1 MSLRKERTHMTG
13 LSNID
18 FRSKLDNENI
28 NFFSPWLKS
37 PNFGTM
43 NTYNYKLSF
52 TDHNKLFNPTSNIN
66 QQKFLNAEIQNPK
79 IFKSAQFY
87 KSHHIKPLTKSLFTN
102 ERIAQLDESYK
113 GKELFIGDSMMISD
127 ITKQRKERKKR
138 RRFNDRE
145 NKIKKIIQQEHIAKD
160 KTEKNKEAFQE
171 TQLVKIEA
179 KNTLEGK
186 VDIKKLKEIRLAL
199 RRRYASRTDFR
210 KIFKEWARS
219 MGGEITVYDAHS
231 MINNFSIPINFNET
245 RALIASSN
253 QRGTDGLNLKE
264 FFHLIFGDNDALEV
278 DLKKLEYKDESV
290 FDDGEKVEDLKKNM
304 KMNIIKMNQ
313 NDDLNYIEKFLKTKK
328 PAFINNLKLLGFEG
342 GDKIDFDL
350 FKKTFEKFHL
360 PQRYLTDEILHAI
373 FDRYQDENHL
383 MKYNDFLDKCVNKS
397 EKNDFFNFQDKYINF
412 IQNKIEKTEKIKEN
426 QQQKDLIE
434 KEIKNKNFLN
444 NFYLQQIEDK
454 KKQILDFQ
462 LKTEPNESYS
472 HMQPSTNF
480 INKVFKDHNK
490 YFNELNEVEKSF
502 SPLPSL
508 IKEMKGK
515 TRFGANKI
523 HNSMPVIQPNEKSAL
538 FIDEKNRFDNKDK
551 LVENE
556 RYFKFE
562 REKAN
567 INKRKNVN
575 KIVNDQIEFRRD
587 LEQLKDSNK
596 QFTRTKNMY
605 EYEVQNRLNNFIIE
619 D

>member
-1 MSLRKERTHMTG
+1 MSLRKERSHMSG
-13 LSNID
+13 ISNID
-18 FRSKLDNENI
+18 FRSKFDNENI
-28 NFFSPWLKS
+28 EFFSPWLKS

-43 NTYNYKLSF
+43 NTYNFKLSF
-52 TDHNKLFNPTSNIN
+52 TDHKKLFNPTFNLN
-66 QQKFLNAEIQNPK
+66 QQKYLNSEIQNPK
-79 IFKSAQFY
+79 IYKSAQFY
-87 KSHHIKPLTKSLFTN
+87 KNHHIKPLTKSLFTN
-102 ERIAQLDESYK
+102 ERIANLDESYK

-138 RRFNDRE
+138 RFNDRE
-145 NKIKKIIQQEHIAKD
+145 NKIKKIQQQENIIKD

-179 KNTLEGK
+179 KDTLEGK

-219 MGGEITVYDAHS
+219 MGSEITVYDAHK

-253 QRGTDGLNLKE
+253 QRETDSLNLKE

-278 DLKKLEYKDESV
+278 DLKKLEFKEESV
-290 FDDGEKVEDLKKNM
+290 YDDDEKVEDLKKNM

-313 NDDLNYIEKFLKTKK
+313 TDDLNYIEKFLKTKK

-350 FKKTFEKFHL
+350 FKKTFKKFNL
-360 PQRYLTDEILHAI
+360 PERYLNDEILHAI
-373 FDRYQDENHL
+373 FDQFKDENNL
-383 MKYNDFLDKCVNKS
+383 MKYNDFLDKCVKKT

-412 IQNKIEKTEKIKEN
+412 IQNKIEKTQKIKEN
-426 QQQKDLIE
+426 QKQKEIIE

-444 NFYLQQIEDK
+444 NFFLQQIEEKNKLNNLNTNVND
-454 KKQILDFQ
+454 
-462 LKTEPNESYS
+462 SYS

-480 INKVFKDHNK
+480 INNVFKDHNK
-490 YFNELNEVEKSF
+490 HFEKLNEIEKSF

-523 HNSMPVIQPNEKSAL
+523 HNSMNVVQPNEKSAL
-538 FIDEKNRFDNKDK
+538 FIDEKKRFDNVDK

-575 KIVNDQIEFRRD
+575 KLINEQIEFYRD
-587 LEQLKDSNK
+587 LEHLKDSNK
-596 QFTRTKNMY
+596 QFTRTKNLY

>member
-1 MSLRKERTHMTG
+1 MSLRKERSHMSG
-13 LSNID
+13 ISNID
-18 FRSKLDNENI
+18 FRSKFDNENI
-28 NFFSPWLKS
+28 EFFSPWLKS

-43 NTYNYKLSF
+43 NTYNFKLSF
-52 TDHNKLFNPTSNIN
+52 TDHKKLFNPTFNLN
-66 QQKFLNAEIQNPK
+66 QQKYLNSEIQNPK
-79 IFKSAQFY
+79 IYKSAQFY
-87 KSHHIKPLTKSLFTN
+87 KNHHIKPLTKSLFTN
-102 ERIAQLDESYK
+102 ERIANLDESYK

-138 RRFNDRE
+138 RFNDRE
-145 NKIKKIIQQEHIAKD
+145 NKIKKIQQQENIIKD

-219 MGGEITVYDAHS
+219 MGSEITVYDAHK

-253 QRGTDGLNLKE
+253 QRETDSLNLKE

-278 DLKKLEYKDESV
+278 DLKKMEFKDESV

-313 NDDLNYIEKFLKTKK
+313 TDDLNYIEKFLKTKK

-342 GDKIDFDL
+342 DKIDFDL
-350 FKKTFEKFHL
+350 FKKTFKKFNL
-360 PQRYLTDEILHAI
+360 PERYLNDEILHAI
-373 FDRYQDENHL
+373 FDQFKDENNL
-383 MKYNDFLDKCVNKS
+383 MKYNEFLDKCVKKT

-426 QQQKDLIE
+426 QKQKEIIE
-434 KEIKNKNFLN
+434 KEIKNKHFLN
-444 NFYLQQIEDK
+444 NFFLQQIEEK
-454 KKQILDFQ
+454 KKLNNFN
-462 LKTEPNESYS
+462 TEPNDSYS

-480 INKVFKDHNK
+480 INNIFKNHNEHFEK
-490 YFNELNEVEKSF
+490 LNEIEKSF

-523 HNSMPVIQPNEKSAL
+523 HNSMNVVQPNEKSAL
-538 FIDEKNRFDNKDK
+538 FIDEKKRFDNVDK

-575 KIVNDQIEFRRD
+575 KLINEQIEFYRD
-587 LEQLKDSNK
+587 LEHLKDSNK
-596 QFTRTKNMY
+596 QFTRTKNLY
-605 EYEVQNRLNNFIIE
+605 DYEVQNRLNNFIIE

>member
-1 MSLRKERTHMTG
+1 MSLRKERSHMSG
-13 LSNID
+13 ISNID
-18 FRSKLDNENI
+18 FRSKFDNENI
-28 NFFSPWLKS
+28 EFFSPWLKS

-43 NTYNYKLSF
+43 NTYNFKLSF
-52 TDHNKLFNPTSNIN
+52 TDHKKLFNPTFNLN
-66 QQKFLNAEIQNPK
+66 QQKYLNSEIQNPK
-79 IFKSAQFY
+79 IYKSAQFY
-87 KSHHIKPLTKSLFTN
+87 KNHHIKPLTKSLFTN
-102 ERIAQLDESYK
+102 ERIANLDESYK

-138 RRFNDRE
+138 RFNDRE
-145 NKIKKIIQQEHIAKD
+145 NKIKKIQQQENIIKD

-219 MGGEITVYDAHS
+219 MGSEITVYDAHN

-253 QRGTDGLNLKE
+253 QRGTENLNLKE

-278 DLKKLEYKDESV
+278 DLKKLEFKEESV
-290 FDDGEKVEDLKKNM
+290 YDDDEKVEDLKKNM

-313 NDDLNYIEKFLKTKK
+313 TDDLNYIEKFLKTKK

-350 FKKTFEKFHL
+350 FKKTFKKFNL
-360 PQRYLTDEILHAI
+360 PERYLNDEILHAI
-373 FDRYQDENHL
+373 FDQFKDENNL
-383 MKYNDFLDKCVNKS
+383 MKYNEFLDKCVNKS

-412 IQNKIEKTEKIKEN
+412 IQNKIEKTQKIKEN
-426 QQQKDLIE
+426 QKQKEIIE

-444 NFYLQQIEDK
+444 NFFLQQIEEKNKLNNLNTNVND
-454 KKQILDFQ
+454 
-462 LKTEPNESYS
+462 SYS

-480 INKVFKDHNK
+480 INNVFKDHNK
-490 YFNELNEVEKSF
+490 HFEKLNEIEKSF

-508 IKEMKGK
+508 IKEIKGK

-523 HNSMPVIQPNEKSAL
+523 HNSMSVVQPNEKSAL
-538 FIDEKNRFDNKDK
+538 FIDEKKRFDNVDK

-575 KIVNDQIEFRRD
+575 KLINEQIEFYRD
-587 LEQLKDSNK
+587 LEYLKDSNK
-596 QFTRTKNMY
+596 QFTRTKNLY
-605 EYEVQNRLNNFIIE
+605 DYEVQNRLNNFIIE

>member
-1 MSLRKERTHMTG
+1 MSLRKERNHMSG
-13 LSNID
+13 ISNID
-18 FRSKLDNENI
+18 FRSKSDTENI
-28 NFFSPWLKS
+28 NFYSPWLKS

-43 NTYNYKLSF
+43 NTYNFKLSF
-52 TDHNKLFNPTSNIN
+52 TDHNKLFKPTFNLN
-66 QQKFLNAEIQNPK
+66 EQKYLNSEIQNPK
-79 IFKSAQFY
+79 IYNSAQFY
-87 KSHHIKPLTKSLFTN
+87 KKHHIKPLTKSLFTN
-102 ERIAQLDESYK
+102 ERIANLDESYK

-138 RRFNDRE
+138 RFNDRE
-145 NKIKKIIQQEHIAKD
+145 NKIKKIQQQENIAKD

-179 KNTLEGK
+179 KDTLEGK

-219 MGGEITVYDAHS
+219 MGSEITVYDAHN

-253 QRGTDGLNLKE
+253 QRGTENLNLKE

-278 DLKKLEYKDESV
+278 DLKKLEFKEESV
-290 FDDGEKVEDLKKNM
+290 YDDDEKVEDLKKNM

-313 NDDLNYIEKFLKTKK
+313 TDDLNYIEKFLKTKK

-350 FKKTFEKFHL
+350 FKKTFKKFNL
-360 PQRYLTDEILHAI
+360 PERYLNDEILHAI
-373 FDRYQDENHL
+373 FDQFKDENNL
-383 MKYNDFLDKCVNKS
+383 MKYNEFLDKCVNKS

-412 IQNKIEKTEKIKEN
+412 IQNKIEKTQKIKEN
-426 QQQKDLIE
+426 QKQKEIIE

-444 NFYLQQIEDK
+444 NFFLQQIEEKNKLNNLNTNVND
-454 KKQILDFQ
+454 
-462 LKTEPNESYS
+462 SYS

-480 INKVFKDHNK
+480 INNVFKDHNK
-490 YFNELNEVEKSF
+490 HFEKLNEIEKSF

-508 IKEMKGK
+508 IKEIKGK

-523 HNSMPVIQPNEKSAL
+523 HNSMSVVQPNEKSAL
-538 FIDEKNRFDNKDK
+538 FIDEKKRFDNVDK

-575 KIVNDQIEFRRD
+575 KLINEQIEFYRD
-587 LEQLKDSNK
+587 LEELKDSNK
-596 QFTRTKNMY
+596 QFTRTKNLY

>member
-1 MSLRKERTHMTG
+1 MSLRKERNHMTG

-18 FRSKLDNENI
+18 FRSKLDKENAD
-28 NFFSPWLKS
+28 FYSPWFNS

-43 NTYNYKLSF
+43 NTYNYKLSY
-52 TDHNKLFNPTSNIN
+52 TNHNKLFNPTSNIN
-66 QQKFLNAEIQNPK
+66 QQKYLNSEIQNPK
-79 IFKSAQFY
+79 VFKSAQWY

-113 GKELFIGDSMMISD
+113 GKDQFLGDSMMISD

-145 NKIKKIIQQEHIAKD
+145 ERIKKIQQQENIAKD

-186 VDIKKLKEIRLAL
+186 VNIKKLKEIRLAL
-199 RRRYASRTDFR
+199 RRRYASRKDFR

-219 MGGEITVYDAHS
+219 MGGEITVYDAHN
-231 MINNFSIPINFNET
+231 MINNFSIPINYNET

-253 QRGTDGLNLKE
+253 QRGTDCLNLKE
-264 FFHLIFGDNDALEV
+264 FFHLIFEDNDALEV

-304 KMNIIKMNQ
+304 QMNIIKMSQ
-313 NDDLNYIEKFLKTKK
+313 TDDINYIEKFLKTKK
-328 PAFINNLKLLGFEG
+328 PTFINNLKLLGFEG
-342 GDKIDFDL
+342 GDKINYDL
-350 FKKTFEKFHL
+350 FKKTFKKFNL
-360 PQRYLTDEILHAI
+360 PDKYLNDEMLHAI
-373 FDRYQDENHL
+373 FDQYKDENNL
-383 MKYNDFLDKCVNKS
+383 MKFNDFLDKCVKKT
-397 EKNDFFNFQDKYINF
+397 EQNDFFNFQDKYINF

-426 QQQKDLIE
+426 QHEKEIIE

-454 KKQILDFQ
+454 KKLNEK
-462 LKTEPNESYS
+462 LKTEPNENFS

-480 INKVFKDHNK
+480 INKIFNEHNF
-490 YFNELNEVEKSF
+490 YFNKLNEIEKSF

-508 IKEMKGK
+508 IKENQKK

-523 HNSMPVIQPNEKSAL
+523 HNSMPIIQPNEKSSMFL
-538 FIDEKNRFDNKDK
+538 NENQRFNNKDN

-556 RYFKFE
+556 RYFNFE
-562 REKAN
+562 RQKAN

-575 KIVNDQIEFRRD
+575 DMINEQIQFKRD
-587 LEQLKDSNK
+587 LESLKNSNK

-605 EYEVQNRLNNFIIE
+605 EYEVQNRLNNFIIM

>member
-1 MSLRKERTHMTG
+1 MSLRKERSHMSG
-13 LSNID
+13 ISNID
-18 FRSKLDNENI
+18 FRSKFDNENI
-28 NFFSPWLKS
+28 EFFSPWLKS

-43 NTYNYKLSF
+43 NTYNFKLSF
-52 TDHNKLFNPTSNIN
+52 TDHKKLFNPTFNLN
-66 QQKFLNAEIQNPK
+66 QQKYLNSEIQNPK
-79 IFKSAQFY
+79 IYKSAQFY
-87 KSHHIKPLTKSLFTN
+87 KNHHIKPLTKSLFTN
-102 ERIAQLDESYK
+102 ERIANLDESYK

-138 RRFNDRE
+138 RFNDRE
-145 NKIKKIIQQEHIAKD
+145 NKIKKIQQQENIIKD

-219 MGGEITVYDAHS
+219 MGSEITVYDAHN

-253 QRGTDGLNLKE
+253 QRGTENLNLKE

-278 DLKKLEYKDESV
+278 DLKKMEFKDESV

-313 NDDLNYIEKFLKTKK
+313 TDDLNYIEKFLKTKK

-350 FKKTFEKFHL
+350 FKKTFKKFNL
-360 PQRYLTDEILHAI
+360 PERYLNDEILHAI
-373 FDRYQDENHL
+373 FDQFKDENNL
-383 MKYNDFLDKCVNKS
+383 MKYNEFLDKCVNKS

-412 IQNKIEKTEKIKEN
+412 IQNKIEKTQKIKEN
-426 QQQKDLIE
+426 QKQKEIIE

-444 NFYLQQIEDK
+444 NFFLQQIEEKNKLNNLNTNVND
-454 KKQILDFQ
+454 
-462 LKTEPNESYS
+462 SYS

-480 INKVFKDHNK
+480 INNVFKDHNK
-490 YFNELNEVEKSF
+490 HFEKLNEIEKSF

-508 IKEMKGK
+508 IKEIKGK

-523 HNSMPVIQPNEKSAL
+523 HNSMSVVQPNEKSAL
-538 FIDEKNRFDNKDK
+538 FIDEKKRFDNVDK

-575 KIVNDQIEFRRD
+575 KLINEQIEFYRD
-587 LEQLKDSNK
+587 LENLKDSNK
-596 QFTRTKNMY
+596 QFTRTKNLY